1 VRLARKHALLPGSCF
16 SDFKKIKKKGLEG
29 TSMIRLSVSGV
40 KSWIAVAALL
50 FTFGNGLSASD
61 GPKGNGPKPGEP
73 TDPKARKSF
82 DSAIEWQNKGY
93 KEAALE
99 DFRKANKQD
108 GGHCSE
114 CMRRAY
120 MLATAIG
127 NFKEAEDISREWLA
141 QAQNDLEKA
150 GIHYRL
156 AMALQ
161 QQGVNSKKDKCF
173 DESCGEFKT
182 ALALDPQLA
191 AVHYALGV
199 SLAHLH
205 QDDAARAEFK
215 SFLQDDKDNPSVHER
230 AARYVSRIE
239 LARAMM
245 APPFSVTTLDGQHL
259 SLDSLAGK
267 VVLIDFWATWCGPC
281 REALPHMQRIVHKF
295 EGQPLV
301 VLSVSLDDNEGK
313 WKDFVA
319 KNGMTWMQYRDG
331 GFDGRISKQFSVNA
345 IPATFTIDADGVLED
360 QHVGDADIE
369 GKLKKLVA
377 RAAEKANEKPAQVAV
392 ERSPAGAQ

>member
-1 VRLARKHALLPGSCF
+1 
-16 SDFKKIKKKGLEG
+16 
-29 TSMIRLSVSGV
+29 MIR
-40 KSWIAVAALL
+40 IAKCVCKKWFTIAALL
-50 FTFGNGLSASD
+50 LWFGFGLHASD
-61 GPKGNGPKPGEP
+61 GPKADNPKPGEP
-73 TDPKARKSF
+73 TDPKARKTY
-82 DSAIEWQNKGY
+82 DAAIEWQKQGNKQ
-93 KEAALE
+93 AAVD

-108 GGHCSE
+108 GGHCFE

-120 MLATAIG
+120 TLATMSGAY
-127 NFKEAEDISREWLA
+127 KDAEDIAREWLA
-141 QAQNDLEKA
+141 QAQTDEGRA

-161 QQGVNSKKDKCF
+161 QEGISNRKDKCF
-173 DESCGEFKT
+173 DQSCDEFKT
-182 ALALDPQLA
+182 ALKLEPQLA
-191 AVHYALGV
+191 GAHYAMGV

-215 SFLQDDKDNPSVHER
+215 AFLQDDKDNMAIHER
-230 AARYVSRIE
+230 AGRYMDRID

-281 REALPHMQRIVHKF
+281 REALPHMQKIARKF

-301 VLSVSLDDNEGK
+301 VLSISLDNNEGK
-313 WKDFVA
+313 WKDFVQ

-331 GFDGRISKQFSVNA
+331 GFEGRIAKQFGVDA

-377 RAAEKANEKPAQVAV
+377 RAVEVENRKAPPAVA
-392 ERSPAGAQ
+392 ERSPAGAN